1 MPHGA
6 ITRHIYYSPVTKG
19 ERELYV
25 YTPPQYNPKKKYP
38 VLYLMGG
45 RGELPSNWMYDG
57 RMNFIMDN
65 LLAEGTWRHL
75 LYYGFLPKLWKK

>member
-1 MPHGA
+1 MYIPIHS
-6 ITRHIYYSPVTKG
+6 IIPR
-19 ERELYV
+19 RN
-25 YTPPQYNPKKKYP
+25 TPSSN
-38 VLYLMGG
+38 LMGG
-45 RGELPSNWMYDG
+45 SGELPSNWMYDG

>member
-1 MPHGA
+1 
-6 ITRHIYYSPVTKG
+6 
-19 ERELYV
+19 
-25 YTPPQYNPKKKYP
+25 
-38 VLYLMGG
+38 MGG
-45 RGELPSNWMYDG
+45 SGELPSNWMYDG